1 MSNSKITAN
10 DLRFAGEEAD
20 AIRGEAAFLVV
31 ADRGKPHAVAESEL
45 GGRAPLLEL
54 FTEPRG
60 EGMQADVKAQ
70 LVVNGKPYTKEI
82 PHFDQADSVFLTQSA
97 VAKFILPYYM
107 RFKTGNQV
115 GALENSL
122 FNPKEVIAAFHIPG
136 SLMFAV
142 SPKVGIV
149 TLNPVSGDC
158 ECHLLPVDEG
168 DDPSLAKTASTKS
181 SRSKTRSPA
190 NSRSKAASAAK
201 RARKRRVRR

>member
-31 ADRGKPHAVAESEL
+31 DGKGKPHAVSASEL
-45 GGRAPLLEL
+45 GGRTPLLEL

-70 LVVNGKPYTKEI
+70 FIVKGKPYTKAI

-107 RFKTGNQV
+107 RFKTGNEV

-158 ECHLLPVDEG
+158 ECHLLPVDDG
-168 DDPSLAKTASTKS
+168 DGATLVATASAKS
-181 SRSKTRSPA
+181 SRSKTRRPA
-190 NSRSKAASAAK
+190 SSRSKTASAAK